1 MKKYFKTLLIAAMGI
16 FALSSCEDVPA
27 PYDVPGSGDGGSVI
41 EQPDPAGTGS
51 VSDPYN
57 VAAILDVAAGLGTG
71 ETAGPYYIKGIVS
84 SIKEVSA
91 SFGNATFYISDTGG
105 TNNTFYVYR
114 ALGLDNK
121 NVTSDDLIK
130 VGDEV
135 VICGKITN
143 YNGTLETVQKEA
155 YIYSINGGGGNG
167 GSEEIATSKEN
178 PYSVAEAQGASGSN
192 YVRGYIVGY
201 VDGTSLESGVRFEVP
216 TEAQTEILL
225 ADNPDE
231 VDPSKVYPVQ
241 LPSGDIRNAL
251 ELSAHPELL
260 KQEVLLFGSIERY
273 FNVPGMKSTSWARLG
288 DKEYGKD
295 PEAEEVPGAE
305 PTGDGTL
312 ESPFNVAAA
321 VKYTTALGAD
331 VESTEAVY
339 VKGKIKTITT
349 TQAAIDNYGN
359 HTFTMVD
366 VMESSET
373 FMAFQVY
380 APGNVK
386 FTSLDQIKVGD
397 EVVVYGKVVNY
408 KGNTPETVGK
418 GQAYVYSINGS
429 TEGGGEEG
437 GGDNPGG
444 DKPSG
449 EASGTGVASDP
460 YNVAG
465 ALAYISTLS
474 SEDKPEALVYT
485 KGYVSQVV
493 KLGTKGSIQFHMSDK
508 GVENSLLV
516 YYCNNLGNV
525 AFSSLDDLKVGDEVV
540 VCGKVENYMGNTP
553 EYASGAYLVSLN
565 GKTEGGEGGDEGGEE
580 GGGDTPV
587 EPVEGF
593 TFTSSQVFG
602 SGLNGATLATNGY
615 GQQAIA
621 NESTWY
627 GFSIDGVEFVGCRI
641 CIAPSNNGGGLQMQG
656 NDSDAAK
663 QGFITNVTP
672 FAPIKTI
679 QIVCRTVNTAKYH
692 PSFHLYAGT
701 ETHPVDNAIEGTSAK
716 VAADATFNEFTYTFD
731 LSAGDYTHFT
741 IANDLAGA
749 LYIDKV
755 VVATK

>member
-241 LPSGDIRNAL
+241 LPAGDIRNAL

-331 VESTEAVY
+331 VESDKAVY
-339 VKGKIKTITT
+339 VKGKVKTIST
-349 TQAAIDNYGN
+349 TQSTIDTYGN

-366 VMESSET
+366 IMESSET
-373 FMAFQVY
+373 FMAFQVL

-437 GGDNPGG
+437 GGEEGG
-444 DKPSG
+444 DEPEPGDVTAISIADFLSK
-449 EASGTGVASDP
+449 ADTQTTYQLTGTVQNIKNETYGNFD
-460 YNVAG
+460 
-465 ALAYISTLS
+465 
-474 SEDKPEALVYT
+474 LVDAT
-485 KGYVSQVV
+485 
-493 KLGTKGSIQFHMSDK
+493 GSIYIYGLLDLDGNTKNFA
-508 GVENSLLV
+508 SL
-516 YYCNNLGNV
+516 GI
-525 AFSSLDDLKVGDEVV
+525 AAGDEVTLTGV
-540 VCGKVENYMGNTP
+540 YSEFNGSPQIKN
-553 EYASGAYLVSLN
+553 AQFVSV
-565 GKTEGGEGGDEGGEE
+565 KKGEGGDEGGEEGGEE

-593 TFTSSQVFG
+593 TFTSSQVFS
-602 SGLNGATLATNGY
+602 SGLNSATLATNGY

-679 QIVCRTVNTAKYH
+679 QIVCRTVNTSKYD

>member
-192 YVRGYIVGY
+192 YVCGYIVGY
-201 VDGTSLESGVRFEVP
+201 IDGQSLENGARFEVP
-216 TEAQTEILL
+216 SVPETEILI

-241 LPSGDIRNAL
+241 LPAGDIRNAL

-273 FNVPGMKSTSWARLG
+273 FNVPGMKSTSWARVG
-288 DKEYGKD
+288 EKEYGKD
-295 PEAEEVPGAE
+295 PEAPEAELNPKGA
-305 PTGDGTL
+305 GTL
-312 ESPFNVAAA
+312 ADPFNVDGII
-321 VKYTTALGAD
+321 KYTSALAAD
-331 VESTEAVY
+331 VSSPDKVYFKGIVESFKANEEP
-339 VKGKIKTITT
+339 G
-349 TQAAIDNYGN
+349 NSYGN
-359 HTFTMVD
+359 ATFYIKDKDGANTFYCFR
-366 VMESSET
+366 VMGPDN
-373 FMAFQVY
+373 Q
-380 APGNVK
+380 K
-386 FTSLDQIKVGD
+386 FTSADQLKVGD
-397 EVVVYGKVVNY
+397 EVVIYGNVVNY
-408 KGNTPETVGK
+408 KGNTPETVQ
-418 GQAYVYSINGS
+418 GQAYVYSINGN
-429 TEGGGEEG
+429 TEGGEG

-540 VCGKVENYMGNTP
+540 VCGKVVNYMGNTP

-587 EPVEGF
+587 EPLEGF

-627 GFSIDGVEFVGCRI
+627 HFSINGVEFMGCRI
-641 CIAPSNNGGGLQMQG
+641 GIATSSNGGGLQMQG
-656 NDSDAAK
+656 NASDAAK
-663 QGFITNVTP
+663 QGFLTNVTP
-672 FAPIKTI
+672 FKPIKTI
-679 QIVCRTVNTAKYH
+679 QMVCRTVSSN
-692 PSFHLYAGT
+692 PNDPNFHLYAGT
-701 ETHPVDNAIEGTSAK
+701 ETHPVGNAIEGSVSK
-716 VAADATFNEFTYTFD
+716 DADGNFNVYTYTFD
-731 LSAGDYTHFT
+731 LSGGDYTHFT
-741 IANDLAGA
+741 IANDLVGV

>member
-114 ALGLDNK
+114 ALGLNNK

-241 LPSGDIRNAL
+241 LPAGDIRNAL

-331 VESTEAVY
+331 VESDKAVY
-339 VKGKIKTITT
+339 VKGKVKTIST
-349 TQAAIDNYGN
+349 TQSTIDTYGN

-366 VMESSET
+366 IMESSET
-373 FMAFQVY
+373 FMAFQVL

-437 GGDNPGG
+437 GGEEGG
-444 DKPSG
+444 DEPEPGDVTAISIADFLSK
-449 EASGTGVASDP
+449 ADTQTTYQLTGTVQNIKNETYGNFD
-460 YNVAG
+460 
-465 ALAYISTLS
+465 
-474 SEDKPEALVYT
+474 LVDAT
-485 KGYVSQVV
+485 
-493 KLGTKGSIQFHMSDK
+493 GSIYIYGLLDLDGNTKNFA
-508 GVENSLLV
+508 SL
-516 YYCNNLGNV
+516 GI
-525 AFSSLDDLKVGDEVV
+525 AAGDEVTLTGV
-540 VCGKVENYMGNTP
+540 YSEFNGSPQIKN
-553 EYASGAYLVSLN
+553 AQFVSV
-565 GKTEGGEGGDEGGEE
+565 KKGEGGDEGGEEGGEE

-593 TFTSSQVFG
+593 TFTSSQVFS

-679 QIVCRTVNTAKYH
+679 QIVCRTVNTSKYD

>member
-71 ETAGPYYIKGIVS
+71 ETAGPYYIKGLVS

-241 LPSGDIRNAL
+241 LPAGDIRNAL

-331 VESTEAVY
+331 VESDKAVY
-339 VKGKIKTITT
+339 VKGKVKTIST
-349 TQAAIDNYGN
+349 TQSTIDTYGN

-366 VMESSET
+366 IMESSET
-373 FMAFQVY
+373 FMAFQVL

-437 GGDNPGG
+437 GGEEGG
-444 DKPSG
+444 DEPEPGDVTAISIADFLSK
-449 EASGTGVASDP
+449 ADTQTTYQLTGTVQNIKNETYGNFD
-460 YNVAG
+460 
-465 ALAYISTLS
+465 
-474 SEDKPEALVYT
+474 LVDAT
-485 KGYVSQVV
+485 
-493 KLGTKGSIQFHMSDK
+493 GSIYIYGLLDLDGNTKNFA
-508 GVENSLLV
+508 SL
-516 YYCNNLGNV
+516 GI
-525 AFSSLDDLKVGDEVV
+525 AAGDEVTLTGV
-540 VCGKVENYMGNTP
+540 YSEFNGSPQIKN
-553 EYASGAYLVSLN
+553 AQFVSV
-565 GKTEGGEGGDEGGEE
+565 KKGEGGDEGGEEGGEE

-593 TFTSSQVFG
+593 TFTSSQVFS

-679 QIVCRTVNTAKYH
+679 QIVCRTVNTSKYD

>member
-192 YVRGYIVGY
+192 YVCGYIVGY
-201 VDGTSLESGVRFEVP
+201 IDGQSLENGARFEVP
-216 TEAQTEILL
+216 SVPETEILI

-241 LPSGDIRNAL
+241 LPAGDIRNAL
-251 ELSAHPELL
+251 ELSAHHELL

-273 FNVPGMKSTSWARLG
+273 FNVPGMKSTSWARVG
-288 DKEYGKD
+288 EKEYGKD

-540 VCGKVENYMGNTP
+540 VCGKVVNYMGNTP

-587 EPVEGF
+587 EPLEGF

-627 GFSIDGVEFVGCRI
+627 HFSINGVEFMGCRI
-641 CIAPSNNGGGLQMQG
+641 GIATSSNGGGLQMQG
-656 NDSDAAK
+656 NASDAAK
-663 QGFITNVTP
+663 QGFLTNVTP
-672 FAPIKTI
+672 FKPIKTI
-679 QIVCRTVNTAKYH
+679 QMVCRTVSSN
-692 PSFHLYAGT
+692 PNDPNFHLYAGT
-701 ETHPVDNAIEGTSAK
+701 ETHPVGNAIEGSVSK
-716 VAADATFNEFTYTFD
+716 DADGNFNVYTYTFD
-731 LSAGDYTHFT
+731 LSGGDYTHFT
-741 IANDLAGA
+741 IANDLVGV

>member
-27 PYDVPGSGDGGSVI
+27 PYDVPGSGD
-41 EQPDPAGTGS
+41 
-51 VSDPYN
+51 
-57 VAAILDVAAGLGTG
+57 
-71 ETAGPYYIKGIVS
+71 
-84 SIKEVSA
+84 
-91 SFGNATFYISDTGG
+91 
-105 TNNTFYVYR
+105 
-114 ALGLDNK
+114 
-121 NVTSDDLIK
+121 
-130 VGDEV
+130 
-135 VICGKITN
+135 
-143 YNGTLETVQKEA
+143 
-155 YIYSINGGGGNG
+155 G

-241 LPSGDIRNAL
+241 LPAGDIRNAL

-331 VESTEAVY
+331 VESDKAVY
-339 VKGKIKTITT
+339 VKGKVKTIST
-349 TQAAIDNYGN
+349 TQSTIDTYGN

-366 VMESSET
+366 IMESSET
-373 FMAFQVY
+373 FMAFQVL

-437 GGDNPGG
+437 GGEEGG
-444 DKPSG
+444 DEPEPGDVTAISIADFLSK
-449 EASGTGVASDP
+449 ADTQTTYQLTGTVQNIKNETYGNFD
-460 YNVAG
+460 
-465 ALAYISTLS
+465 
-474 SEDKPEALVYT
+474 LVDAT
-485 KGYVSQVV
+485 
-493 KLGTKGSIQFHMSDK
+493 GSIYIYGLLDLDGNTKNFA
-508 GVENSLLV
+508 SL
-516 YYCNNLGNV
+516 GI
-525 AFSSLDDLKVGDEVV
+525 AAGDEVTLTGV
-540 VCGKVENYMGNTP
+540 YSEFNGSPQIKN
-553 EYASGAYLVSLN
+553 AQFVSV
-565 GKTEGGEGGDEGGEE
+565 KKGEGGDEGGEEGGEE

-593 TFTSSQVFG
+593 TFTSSQVFS

-679 QIVCRTVNTAKYH
+679 QIVCRTVNTSKYD

>member
-1 MKKYFKTLLIAAMGI
+1 
-16 FALSSCEDVPA
+16 
-27 PYDVPGSGDGGSVI
+27 
-41 EQPDPAGTGS
+41 
-51 VSDPYN
+51 
-57 VAAILDVAAGLGTG
+57 
-71 ETAGPYYIKGIVS
+71 
-84 SIKEVSA
+84 
-91 SFGNATFYISDTGG
+91 
-105 TNNTFYVYR
+105 
-114 ALGLDNK
+114 
-121 NVTSDDLIK
+121 
-130 VGDEV
+130 
-135 VICGKITN
+135 
-143 YNGTLETVQKEA
+143 
-155 YIYSINGGGGNG
+155 GNG

-540 VCGKVENYMGNTP
+540 VCGKVVNYMGNTP

-565 GKTEGGEGGDEGGEE
+565 GKTEGGEGGDEGGDE
-580 GGGDTPV
+580 GGEDEGDDTPSGDADASLV
-587 EPVEGF
+587 MALAFPDCSTNTNAG
-593 TFTSSQVFG
+593 TFTLEG
-602 SGLNGATLATNGY
+602 
-615 GQQAIA
+615 I
-621 NESTWY
+621 
-627 GFSIDGVEFVGCRI
+627 EFCFEQ
-641 CIAPSNNGGGLQMQG
+641 NGGNNAPKYYYNANADFCAVRMYALNAMTITAPDKMAKVTIHCASPSGSTNYNG
-656 NDSDAAK
+656 NSTMTTSA
-663 QGFITNVTP
+663 GEITQANDNVTV
-672 FAPIKTI
+672 TI
-679 QIVCRTVNTAKYH
+679 DNINSNTFTLTNQF
-692 PSFHLYAGT
+692 STNSGGVQLRVVS
-701 ETHPVDNAIEGTSAK
+701 VD
-716 VAADATFNEFTYTFD
+716 
-731 LSAGDYTHFT
+731 
-741 IANDLAGA
+741 IA
-749 LYIDKV
+749 YVK
-755 VVATK
+755 

>member
-241 LPSGDIRNAL
+241 LPAGDIRNAL

-331 VESTEAVY
+331 VESDKAVY
-339 VKGKIKTITT
+339 VKGKVKTIST
-349 TQAAIDNYGN
+349 TQSTIDTYGN

-366 VMESSET
+366 IMESSET
-373 FMAFQVY
+373 FMAFQVL

-437 GGDNPGG
+437 GGEEGG
-444 DKPSG
+444 DEPEPGDVTAISIADFLSK
-449 EASGTGVASDP
+449 ADTQTTYQLTGTVQNIKNETYGNFD
-460 YNVAG
+460 
-465 ALAYISTLS
+465 
-474 SEDKPEALVYT
+474 LVDAT
-485 KGYVSQVV
+485 
-493 KLGTKGSIQFHMSDK
+493 GSIYIYGLLDLDGNTKNFA
-508 GVENSLLV
+508 SL
-516 YYCNNLGNV
+516 GI
-525 AFSSLDDLKVGDEVV
+525 AAGDEVTLTGV
-540 VCGKVENYMGNTP
+540 YSEFNGSPQIKN
-553 EYASGAYLVSLN
+553 AQFVSV
-565 GKTEGGEGGDEGGEE
+565 KKGEGGDEGGEEGGEE

-593 TFTSSQVFG
+593 TFTSSQVFS

-679 QIVCRTVNTAKYH
+679 QIVCRTVNTSKYD

>member
-16 FALSSCEDVPA
+16 FAFSSCEDVPA
-27 PYDVPGSGDGGSVI
+27 PYDIPG
-41 EQPDPAGTGS
+41 
-51 VSDPYN
+51 
-57 VAAILDVAAGLGTG
+57 
-71 ETAGPYYIKGIVS
+71 
-84 SIKEVSA
+84 
-91 SFGNATFYISDTGG
+91 
-105 TNNTFYVYR
+105 
-114 ALGLDNK
+114 
-121 NVTSDDLIK
+121 
-130 VGDEV
+130 
-135 VICGKITN
+135 
-143 YNGTLETVQKEA
+143 NG
-155 YIYSINGGGGNG
+155 NGGG
-167 GSEEIATSKEN
+167 EETATSKEN
-178 PYSVAEAQGASGSN
+178 PYSVAEAQGASGNN

-201 VDGTSLESGVRFEVP
+201 VDGQAFESGVRFEVP

-225 ADNPDE
+225 ADDPDE
-231 VDPSKVYPVQ
+231 VAPSKVYPVQ

-260 KQEVLLFGSIERY
+260 KQEVLLFGSIETY
-273 FNVPGMKSTSWARLG
+273 FSVKGMKSTSWARLG

-331 VESTEAVY
+331 VESDKAVY
-339 VKGKIKTITT
+339 VKGKVKTIST
-349 TQAAIDNYGN
+349 TQSTIDTYGN

-386 FTSLDQIKVGD
+386 FTSLDQVKVGD

-437 GGDNPGG
+437 GDEPEPGDITAISIAEFLSKA
-444 DKPSG
+444 DTQTTYQLT
-449 EASGTGVASDP
+449 GTVQNIVHETYGNFD
-460 YNVAG
+460 
-465 ALAYISTLS
+465 
-474 SEDKPEALVYT
+474 LVDAT
-485 KGYVSQVV
+485 
-493 KLGTKGSIQFHMSDK
+493 GSIYIYGLLDLEGNAKNFA
-508 GVENSLLV
+508 SL
-516 YYCNNLGNV
+516 GI
-525 AFSSLDDLKVGDEVV
+525 AAGDEVTLTGV
-540 VCGKVENYMGNTP
+540 YS
-553 EYASGAYLVSLN
+553 EYKGSPQIKNAQFVSV
-565 GKTEGGEGGDEGGEE
+565 KKGEGGDEGGGDE
-580 GGGDTPV
+580 GDDTPV
-587 EPVEGF
+587 DPVEGF
-593 TFTSSQVFG
+593 TFTSSQVFS

-621 NESTWY
+621 DESTWY

-656 NDSDAAK
+656 NATDNAK

-679 QIVCRTVNTAKYH
+679 QIVCRTVNTAQYD

-701 ETHPVDNAIEGTSAK
+701 ETHPVGNAIEGTSAK
-716 VAADATFNEFTYTFD
+716 ADAGSFNEFTYTFD
-731 LSAGDYTHFT
+731 LSGGDYTHFT
-741 IANDLAGA
+741 IANDLVGA

>member
-27 PYDVPGSGDGGSVI
+27 PYDVPGSGDGGSGL
-41 EQPDPAGTGS
+41 EQPDPAGTGT

-57 VAAILDVAAGLGTG
+57 VAAILEVAAGLGTG

-167 GSEEIATSKEN
+167 GSEETATSKEN
-178 PYSVAEAQGASGSN
+178 PYSVAEAQGASGNN

-201 VDGTSLESGVRFEVP
+201 VDGQAFESGVRFEVP

-225 ADNPDE
+225 ADDPDE

-260 KQEVLLFGSIERY
+260 KQEVLLFGSIETY
-273 FNVPGMKSTSWARLG
+273 FSVKGMKSTSWARLG

-305 PTGDGTL
+305 PMGDGTL

-331 VESTEAVY
+331 VESDKAVY
-339 VKGKIKTITT
+339 VKGKVKTIST
-349 TQAAIDNYGN
+349 TQSTIDTYGN

-437 GGDNPGG
+437 GG
-444 DKPSG
+444 
-449 EASGTGVASDP
+449 E
-460 YNVAG
+460 
-465 ALAYISTLS
+465 
-474 SEDKPEALVYT
+474 
-485 KGYVSQVV
+485 
-493 KLGTKGSIQFHMSDK
+493 
-508 GVENSLLV
+508 
-516 YYCNNLGNV
+516 
-525 AFSSLDDLKVGDEVV
+525 
-540 VCGKVENYMGNTP
+540 
-553 EYASGAYLVSLN
+553 
-565 GKTEGGEGGDEGGEE
+565 EGGDEGG
-580 GGGDTPV
+580 DTPV
-587 EPVEGF
+587 DPVEGF
-593 TFTSSQVFG
+593 TFTSSQVFE

-656 NDSDAAK
+656 NATDNAK

-679 QIVCRTVNTAKYH
+679 QIVCRTVNTAQYD

-701 ETHPVDNAIEGTSAK
+701 ETHPVGNAIEGNSAK
-716 VAADATFNEFTYTFD
+716 ADAGSFNEFTYTFD
-731 LSAGDYTHFT
+731 LSGGDYTHFT
-741 IANDLAGA
+741 IANDLVGA